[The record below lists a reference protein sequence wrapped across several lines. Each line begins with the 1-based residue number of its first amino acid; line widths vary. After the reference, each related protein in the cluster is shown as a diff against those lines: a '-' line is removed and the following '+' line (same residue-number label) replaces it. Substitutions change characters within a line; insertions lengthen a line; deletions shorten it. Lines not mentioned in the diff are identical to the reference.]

1 MIHIHN
7 IQGQASTRRRLVRLG
22 SWLLACALLL
32 PAGAEAQAPV
42 PPAARE
48 LSHAFTSVARQ
59 ALPAV
64 VFITVEK
71 TAETRSLPFNNP
83 FDWFGEEFFERFF
96 RRRLPEGQQPREGQL
111 PREGQQPREF
121 RQQGAGSGFIISQDG
136 LILTNHHVVGDTD
149 RVTVK
154 LADGREF
161 TAKTVGADPPSDVA
175 VIKIE
180 AQGLPV
186 LTLGN
191 SDAMEVG
198 DWVIAAGSPFGLTQT
213 ITVGVVSAKGR
224 SRLGITDFEDFIQ
237 TDAAINPGNSGGP
250 LLNLQGEAIGL
261 NTAIASRSGGY
272 MGIGFAI
279 PINMVKAVEQQLVK
293 GGKVVRG
300 YLGVRIQELTRAL
313 AESLHIQTTEGVLV
327 ADVSKGSPAAK
338 AGLKRGDVIVAFNGH
353 PAQDPGQLRNVVA
366 MTTPGTKVT
375 VQILRDNKKRE
386 LTVELGELPKEQAA
400 RAGEEREEPTAA
412 PARLGFSVQN
422 LTPALARQ
430 LGYDSTEGVVVTQV
444 DPRSEAY
451 QAGVRRGMVIREVN
465 HQEVS
470 DMQKFRQA
478 LEKAEQDKRVLL
490 LVQGQEST
498 LYITFPW
505 G

>member
-1 MIHIHN
+1 MMYFHSV
-7 IQGQASTRRRLVRLG
+7 QRQASARRRPWMILG
-22 SWLLACALLL
+22 VWFLAWALFL
-32 PAGAEAQAPV
+32 PSQIQAQAPV

-48 LSHAFTSVARQ
+48 LSHAFTNAARQ

-71 TAETRSLPFNNP
+71 TVETRNPGSSNNP
-83 FDWFGEEFFERFF
+83 FESFGEEFFERFF
-96 RRRLPEGQQPREGQL
+96 RWRLP
-111 PREGQQPREF
+111 EGQQPREF

-136 LILTNHHVVGDTD
+136 LILTNNHVVGDAD

-154 LADGREF
+154 LTDGREF
-161 TAKTVGADPPSDVA
+161 TAKTTGTDAPSDVA

-186 LTLGN
+186 LPLGD

-198 DWVIAAGSPFGLTQT
+198 DWVIAAGNPFGLTRT

-224 SRLGITDFEDFIQ
+224 SRLGIADFEDFIQ

-250 LLNLQGEAIGL
+250 LLNLQGEAIGV

-272 MGIGFAI
+272 MGVGFAI
-279 PINMVKAVEQQLVK
+279 PINLVKAVEQQLVT

-300 YLGVRIQELTRAL
+300 YLGIRIQELTRAL
-313 AESLHIQTTEGVLV
+313 AQSLHIDTAEGALV

-338 AGLKRGDVIVAFNGH
+338 AGLKRGDVVVSLNGH
-353 PAQDPGQLRNVVA
+353 PVQDPGQLRNIVA
-366 MTTPGTKVT
+366 MTAPGTKVT
-375 VQILRDNKKRE
+375 MQILRENKKQE
-386 LTVELGELPKEQAA
+386 LTATLGELPGEQKAA
-400 RAGEEREEPTAA
+400 RAGEETQSPV
-412 PARLGFSVQN
+412 RLGFKVQN
-422 LTPALARQ
+422 LTPELAQQ
-430 LGYDSTEGVVVTQV
+430 LGYDDTEGVVVTEI

-451 QAGVRRGMVIREVN
+451 QAGVRRGMVIREIN
-465 HQEVS
+465 NQEVS
-470 DMQKFRQA
+470 NTQKFRQA
-478 LEKAEQDKRVLL
+478 VGQAEQSKQMLL
-490 LVQGQEST
+490 LVESQQAT
-498 LYITFPW
+498 MYITFPI

>member
-1 MIHIHN
+1 MMNSHSA
-7 IQGQASTRRRLVRLG
+7 QKQEWLRRRCLGRLG
-22 SWLLACALLL
+22 VWLLACALLL
-32 PAGAEAQAPV
+32 PAGIQAQTPV

-48 LSHAFTSVARQ
+48 LSSAFTSVARQ
-59 ALPAV
+59 ALPSV

-71 TAETRSLPFNNP
+71 TVETRGLPFNNP
-83 FDWFGEEFFERFF
+83 FEWFGEEFLERFF
-96 RRRLPEGQQPREGQL
+96 RRQLPEGQP

-121 RQQGAGSGFIISQDG
+121 RQQGAGSGFIISPDG
-136 LILTNHHVVGDTD
+136 LILTNHHVVGDVD

-161 TAKTVGADPPSDVA
+161 KAKTVGADPPSDIA

-186 LTLGN
+186 LPLGN
-191 SDAMEVG
+191 SDALEVG

-250 LLNLQGEAIGL
+250 LINLHGEVIGV

-272 MGIGFAI
+272 MGVGFAI
-279 PINMVKAVEQQLVK
+279 PINMAKAVEQQLVS

-300 YLGVRIQELTRAL
+300 YLGVRIQDLTRTL
-313 AESLHIQTTEGVLV
+313 AESLNITSAEGVLV
-327 ADVSKGSPAAK
+327 ADVSSGSPAAK
-338 AGLKRGDVIVAFNGH
+338 AGLRHGDVIMSLNGQTV
-353 PAQDPGQLRNVVA
+353 QDPGQLRNIVA
-366 MTTPGTKVT
+366 MTAPGTRITMQV
-375 VQILRDNKKRE
+375 LRDNKQRE
-386 LTVELGELPKEQAA
+386 VTAELGELPREQTA
-400 RAGEEREEPTAA
+400 RADEEPIVA
-412 PARLGFSVQN
+412 PARLGFNVQN
-422 LTPALARQ
+422 VTPELARQ
-430 LGYDSTEGVVVTQV
+430 LGQDSPEGVVITQV
-444 DPRSEAY
+444 DPNSAAY

-465 HQEVS
+465 QQEVS
-470 DMQKFRQA
+470 DTQAFRQA
-478 LEKAEQDKRVLL
+478 IEQSEQSKRVLL
-490 LVQGQEST
+490 LVQGQQAA
-498 LYITFPW
+498 LYIAFPL